1 MPCTI
6 MGLCTRNS
14 VRGVAEF
21 FCNVEAKAHEKYAAT
36 IKFQYPQAG
45 RERTLTLAC
54 PEGEVYTANPNESSK
69 NAQRGKTMELIVEGK
84 GSFLGKHQG
93 RLRVMQERKTITEV
107 PLIHLKQVIIVDGG
121 VSISSDVIRTC
132 SEEGIPIYFLSGRGV
147 AIASLYSAGLTGTVM
162 TRRAQLLAYAGK
174 MEI

>member
-54 PEGEVYTANPNESSK
+54 PEGKYTQQILMSQVK
-69 NAQRGKTMELIVEGK
+69 MHK
-84 GSFLGKHQG
+84 GEKLCNLLWKAKDRSL
-93 RLRVMQERKTITEV
+93 
-107 PLIHLKQVIIVDGG
+107 
-121 VSISSDVIRTC
+121 VSIRGAYVLC
-132 SEEGIPIYFLSGRGV
+132 KSERL
-147 AIASLYSAGLTGTVM
+147 
-162 TRRAQLLAYAGK
+162 
-174 MEI
+174 